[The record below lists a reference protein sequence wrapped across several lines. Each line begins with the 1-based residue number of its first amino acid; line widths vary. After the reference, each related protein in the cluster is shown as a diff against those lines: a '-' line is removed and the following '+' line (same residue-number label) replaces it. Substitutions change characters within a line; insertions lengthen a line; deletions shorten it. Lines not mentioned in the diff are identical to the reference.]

1 LIPPSKIKRG
11 RRRQRGAA
19 MVEATIVV
27 PVFILLL
34 ISVLYVRDQALTQH
48 DLEMKARSCAWQFS
62 AANCDAVPPG
72 CEGIVEQSTTQN
84 SAGQEVMDA
93 LQGGK
98 DQSVKHADKTG
109 VVSKIIDSLLG
120 PVLQAA
126 FGRSLDATV
135 AREFERPAVFGG
147 KTKTM
152 TGRYHLA
159 CNLTPEEPIDVAK
172 DAWKLFKPN

>member
-1 LIPPSKIKRG
+1 
-11 RRRQRGAA
+11 

-34 ISVLYVRDQALTQH
+34 VSVLYVRDQALTQH
-48 DLEMKARSCAWQFS
+48 DVEMKARSCAWQFS
-62 AANCDAVPPG
+62 AANCNTVPPG
-72 CEGIVEQSTTQN
+72 CEGIVEQSTKQN
-84 SAGQEVMDA
+84 PAAQAVMDA

-109 VVSKIIDSLLG
+109 VVSKIVDLLIG
-120 PVLQAA
+120 PVLEAA

-135 AREFERPAVFGG
+135 ERDLERPGAFGG
-147 KTKTM
+147 DTKAM

-159 CNLTPEEPIDVAK
+159 CNLTPEDKDDVAK
-172 DAWKLFKPN
+172 KAWDLFKP

>member
-1 LIPPSKIKRG
+1 
-11 RRRQRGAA
+11 

-34 ISVLYVRDQALTQH
+34 VSVLYIRDQALTEH
-48 DLEMKARSCAWQFS
+48 EVEMKARSCAWQFS

-72 CEGIVEQSTTQN
+72 CEDLVVQSTQH
-84 SAGQEVMDA
+84 SAAGQAVTDA

-98 DQSVKHADKTG
+98 DESVKHADKTG
-109 VVSKIIDSLLG
+109 VVSKIIDSLIG
-120 PVLQAA
+120 PALDAA

-135 AREFERPAVFGG
+135 EQDLERPEMFGG
-147 KTKTM
+147 KTKAM

-159 CNLTPEEPIDVAK
+159 CNLTPEDPTDVAK
-172 DAWKLFKPN
+172 QAWKLFKP